1 LEGLGLKSREKVVG
15 EIRTLPR
22 DNKIK
27 RWSQKFLPKAKPSFS
42 FEKIA
47 EKEPLAGLY
56 QTRYL
61 ENPRDGGEILH

>member
-1 LEGLGLKSREKVVG
+1 LVGLGLKSREKVVG
-15 EIRTLPR
+15 EIRTLPH

>member
-1 LEGLGLKSREKVVG
+1 LQN
-15 EIRTLPR
+15 LPH

-42 FEKIA
+42 FEKIV

-56 QTRYL
+56 QTLYL
-61 ENPRDGGEILH
+61 ENPRDGGRILH